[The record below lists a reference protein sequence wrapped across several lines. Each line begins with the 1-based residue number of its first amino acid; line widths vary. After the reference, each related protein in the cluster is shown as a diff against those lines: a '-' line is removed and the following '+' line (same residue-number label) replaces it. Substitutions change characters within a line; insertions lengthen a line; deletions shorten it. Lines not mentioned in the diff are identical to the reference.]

1 MNVLIGKN
9 DTQGHIINKYKFK
22 VLAMGSNG
30 TLEVQQDETQLPVQE
45 QLLEANEAPAIQQ
58 EMKPSGSRDE
68 LVESLMQKTDEMSS
82 NFIKMQMKLESAEE
96 EYKVQLEAAK
106 KEAFD
111 EGVAAGRA
119 QVESEFAA
127 AKTEGITQF
136 SASVSTLEQS
146 ARTFHDAL
154 TGIQQELLHAALDIA
169 KEVVAAEVQEHSG
182 EIAERL
188 SKQLIEEL
196 QGASK
201 ITLRVNPADHG
212 VISENVGKL
221 DHVEIVSDSA
231 VSPGGVIAISEA
243 GNIDAEIMKRY
254 ERVKRA
260 ALSG

>member
-9 DTQGHIINKYKFK
+9 DTQGHIINKYEFK
-22 VLAMGSNG
+22 VLAMGNNG
-30 TLEVQQDETQLPVQE
+30 TLEVQQEDSRPPAEEKRPEADET
-45 QLLEANEAPAIQQ
+45 PALRQ
-58 EMKPSGSRDE
+58 EMKPSSSRDE

-96 EYKVQLEAAK
+96 EYKAQLEAAK
-106 KEAFD
+106 KEAFE

-119 QVESEFAA
+119 QAESEHKS
-127 AKTEGITQF
+127 AKTEGIAQF

-154 TGIQQELLHAALDIA
+154 SEIRQELVHAALDIA
-169 KEVVAAEVQEHSG
+169 KEVVAADVREHSG
-182 EIAERL
+182 DIAERL

-212 VISENVGKL
+212 MISENVGKL
-221 DHVEIVSDSA
+221 DRVEIVSDSA
-231 VSPGGVIAISEA
+231 VSPGGVIAISDA